1 MTEFVNS
8 QPEFYDETTDV
19 HRLNTLLDDI
29 TAKRFVAPILFVQAV
44 RGALDLHG
52 ITLPHIDIEGKN
64 GMTPEEGP
72 AILAGV
78 TNPLAPDMYAAPFD
92 GEYIFHVEDAHGD
105 ISDIYLYMVCDK
117 DFEGLFECYAQLVNE
132 DELSEVME
140 IADDREYPEIPDE
153 TPAQVIA
160 RKTKG
165 ERGLDDGPPDV

>member
-1 MTEFVNS
+1 
-8 QPEFYDETTDV
+8 
-19 HRLNTLLDDI
+19 
-29 TAKRFVAPILFVQAV
+29 
-44 RGALDLHG
+44 
-52 ITLPHIDIEGKN
+52 
-64 GMTPEEGP
+64 
-72 AILAGV
+72 
-78 TNPLAPDMYAAPFD
+78 
-92 GEYIFHVEDAHGD
+92 
-105 ISDIYLYMVCDK
+105 MVCDK